1 MTWVD
6 VFDWKRRSNHGGK
19 ETMPAHFEINITRG
33 LSFTAPLRVRWHD
46 ALVDE
51 GANAMAVGAVRFLVV
66 RAVEARV
73 PAAASGRRVTVGA
86 PHEKTRAHLPHWV
99 CVWNAVSESAGQLG
113 LRGGVALQRPNAKL
127 VAVFD
132 ED

>member
-1 MTWVD
+1 
-6 VFDWKRRSNHGGK
+6 
-19 ETMPAHFEINITRG
+19 MPAHFEINVTRG
-33 LSFTAPLRVRWHD
+33 LSFTAPLRIRWHD

-73 PAAASGRRVTVGA
+73 PATASGRRVTVGA
-86 PHEKTRAHLPHWV
+86 PHGEARAHLPHWIS
-99 CVWNAVSESAGQLG
+99 VWNAVSESTGQLG
-113 LRGGVALQRPNAKL
+113 LRGGVALQRPNAEL